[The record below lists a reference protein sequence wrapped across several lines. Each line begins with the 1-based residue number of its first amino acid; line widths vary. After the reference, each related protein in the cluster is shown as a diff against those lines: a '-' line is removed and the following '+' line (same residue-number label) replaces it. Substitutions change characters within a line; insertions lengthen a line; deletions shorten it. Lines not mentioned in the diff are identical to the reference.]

1 MKKKVMFR
9 MVLAALSGAV
19 LSYGSIR
26 ALQYSFSTAVLKN
39 MVYAS
44 SGWEDAIK
52 LASVLVAA
60 WVALL
65 VHELGH
71 LLTGLALGFRFYILV
86 VGPLGIRR
94 NSDTDR
100 VQGYL
105 NRDAGLYGGV
115 AGTVPLETGDTLRTK
130 FAAIVAAGPIVS
142 FLTAGLTLWL
152 GYVGANALTD
162 DSSAGARIAVC
173 FSLVFGVFSAMIFL
187 ATTIPG
193 RTGPFFTDRARFFRL
208 MGGGHPAVVEQAT
221 LELLVHSQSGQPY
234 ATINDVQIALLLSEP
249 VASLR
254 LFAHVMAYYRH
265 LDRQETMEAFD
276 HLKKAEALLDDQPA
290 MMKIEVWKELAFAYA
305 YVDRDVKQALSNWSK
320 IKPSPDEFPSAYGYL
335 FWAALARA
343 QGESAERVNE
353 WVAKGLTAL
362 PASLT
367 RSEDR
372 LRYQLL
378 TSIRKQNALI

>member
-1 MKKKVMFR
+1 

-26 ALQYSFSTAVLKN
+26 ALQYSFSGAVMKN
-39 MVYAS
+39 LVHAS
-44 SGWEDAIK
+44 SGWEDATK
-52 LASVLVAA
+52 LVSVLVAA
-60 WVALL
+60 WAALL

-71 LLTGLALGFRFYILV
+71 LLTGLALNFRFYILV

-94 NSDTDR
+94 NPDTDR
-100 VQGYL
+100 VEWYL

-115 AGTVPLETGDTLRTK
+115 AGTVPLITSDSLRTK

-142 FLTAGLTLWL
+142 FLMAVWTLWL
-152 GYVGANALTD
+152 GYVGANALTA

-173 FSLVFGVFSAMIFL
+173 FSLVFGVFSGMFFL
-187 ATTIPG
+187 VTTIPG

-208 MGGGHPAVVEQAT
+208 IGGGHPAAVEQAT

-234 ATINDVQIALLLSEP
+234 ATINEAQIALLLNEP
-249 VASLR
+249 ETSLR
-254 LFAHVMAYYRH
+254 LFAHIMAYYSH
-265 LDRQETMEAFD
+265 LDRQETTEAFD

-290 MMKIEVWKELAFAYA
+290 VMKIEVWKELAFAYA

-320 IKPSPDEFPSAYGYL
+320 IKPSPDESPSAYRYL

-353 WVAKGLTAL
+353 WVAKGLSAL
-362 PASLT
+362 PAVPI

-372 LRYQLL
+372 LRHQLL
-378 TSIRKQNALI
+378 TSISKQKALI